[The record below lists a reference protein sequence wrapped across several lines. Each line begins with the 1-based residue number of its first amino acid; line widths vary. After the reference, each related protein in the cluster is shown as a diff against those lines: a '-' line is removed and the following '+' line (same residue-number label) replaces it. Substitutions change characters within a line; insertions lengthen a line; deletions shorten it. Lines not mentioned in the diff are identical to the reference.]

1 MREKSNKHPAC
12 RMGGGGGLVGGGS
25 LGFCVREGLRE
36 EDGEEGREGDG
47 RQHGER
53 GVRLSEERPRQ

>member
-1 MREKSNKHPAC
+1 MQDGWRW
-12 RMGGGGGLVGGGS
+12 GGGGS

-53 GVRLSEERPRQ
+53 GVRLSEQRLRQ

>member
-12 RMGGGGGLVGGGS
+12 RMGGGGGGS
-25 LGFCVREGLRE
+25 WGFCVREGLRE

-53 GVRLSEERPRQ
+53 GVRLSEERLRQ